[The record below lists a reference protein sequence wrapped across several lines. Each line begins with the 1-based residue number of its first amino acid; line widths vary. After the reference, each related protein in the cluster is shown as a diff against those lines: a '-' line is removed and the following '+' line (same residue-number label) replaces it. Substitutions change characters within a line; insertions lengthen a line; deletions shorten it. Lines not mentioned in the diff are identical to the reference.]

1 VTTLD
6 RVLLVARARN
16 GDCNPAVTLGEITMN
31 SLDRMEFAW
40 DLEVEFGGDR
50 RVSAAV
56 KDLPP
61 DTTLW
66 HVAGVLC
73 GLVEGR
79 T

>member
-1 VTTLD
+1 MTTLD
-6 RVLLVARARN
+6 RVLLVARARL
-16 GDCNPAVTLGEITMN
+16 GGSNPATTVGEVAAD

-40 DLEVEFGGDR
+40 DLEGEFGGDR

-61 DTTLW
+61 DTPLW
-66 HVAGVLC
+66 EVAGLLC